1 MKKLVFATNN
11 QNKLKEVRKALP
23 NLEIVSLKEIE
34 CFEEL
39 AEEQDTLQGNA
50 QQKAEYVYK
59 TYGVPC
65 FADDT
70 GLLINALDGAPGVYS
85 ARYAGPKCD
94 SEDNMDLVL
103 KNLEGIKDRKAQF
116 KTVICLFN
124 DDGPS
129 FFEGEA
135 EGEILTERTGA
146 DGFGYDPIFKPSGYD
161 LSFAQMN
168 IDDKNAISHRGR
180 AVKKFIKFLATAN

>member
-1 MKKLVFATNN
+1 MKKIVFATNN
-11 QNKLKEVRKALP
+11 ANKLKEVRKALP
-23 NLEIVSLKEIE
+23 ELEIVSLKEIE

-39 AEEQDTLQGNA
+39 AEEQDTLEGNA
-50 QQKAEYVYK
+50 QQKAEYVFK

-70 GLLINALDGAPGVYS
+70 GLLINVLDGAPGVYS

-103 KNLEGIKDRKAQF
+103 KNLEGVQERQAKF

-124 DDGPS
+124 EEGPK
-129 FFEGEA
+129 FFEGEV
-135 EGEILTERTGA
+135 EGEILNTRTGE

-161 LSFAQMN
+161 LSFAQMTM
-168 IDDKNAISHRGR
+168 DDKNAISHRGR
-180 AVKKFIKFLATAN
+180 AVRKFIEFLSI